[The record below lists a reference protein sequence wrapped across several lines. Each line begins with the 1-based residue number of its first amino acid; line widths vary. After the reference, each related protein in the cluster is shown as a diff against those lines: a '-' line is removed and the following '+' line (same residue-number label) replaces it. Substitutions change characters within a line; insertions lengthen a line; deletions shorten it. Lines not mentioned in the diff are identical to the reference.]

1 MQEEY
6 FYNFKPH
13 TINLCTFAFKDY
25 LLCKDTVKELE
36 EYLARTLLSVAHSV
50 IQYEA

>member
-6 FYNFKPH
+6 FYNFIPH
-13 TINLCTFAFKDY
+13 TINLFTFVFKDY
-25 LLCKDTVKELE
+25 LQCKDTVKKLE

-50 IQYEA
+50 M